1 MKKIY
6 ILTCSALL
14 LMGCQTTSSMKN
26 SITFVVGPSQH
37 GLSFVFKNNWPK
49 CGNFKSSDVRMG
61 SGKYITFTST
71 CKIEPE
77 GYIPEQI
84 VIEYAP
90 WLTMEQIEK
99 EIGEYPQKALSDITL
114 GFATES
120 QKNDFKIWNS
130 KEQQLINKIPASAW
144 KKVVLYP
151 PQDVAK
157 YKNQL
162 LEGKGNKSRGK
173 EIHYIISLNPDGT
186 YAITTKLYW
195 KVPYQT
201 NWN

>member
-77 GYIPEQI
+77 GYISEQI

-130 KEQQLINKIPASAW
+130 KEQQLINKIPVSAW

-151 PQDVAK
+151 PQEVAK

-162 LEGKGNKSRGK
+162 PEGKGDPKRGK
-173 EIHYIISLNPDGT
+173 EIHYTISLNPDGT
-186 YAITTKLYW
+186 YIITTKLYW
-195 KVPYQT
+195 KVPYQKY
-201 NWN
+201 WN